1 MRNATIAAALAAV
14 AMVAGTSDAKEPRR
28 GGWDVIRT
36 TDPITGA
43 STCVVAALDYVGK
56 DSFSRMG
63 MLYPV
68 VENNPIHGLLVG
80 VSSGGKLR
88 FPTGDIIWRVD
99 DRPFRELKAEDN
111 PATRPETTT
120 APVPSNIASKTMQEA
135 VAFSMKL
142 AAAMTATSTVA
153 SGDRA
158 RAMLDEMLA
167 GKALI
172 FRAAAVTADYGL
184 QSSAMY
190 RVGQSTEKG
199 LHPIPIDASF
209 RAGLA
214 TCGLARPSGAQD
226 PAAKP

>member
-1 MRNATIAAALAAV
+1 MRKVTTSALLASICLFGSTA
-14 AMVAGTSDAKEPRR
+14 DAKKPRR

-56 DSFSRMG
+56 NSFSRVG

-68 VENNPIHGLLVG
+68 VENNPVHGLLVG

-88 FPTGDIIWRVD
+88 FPTGDIVWRVD

-111 PATRPETTT
+111 PAIGTGLAT
-120 APVPSNIASKTMQEA
+120 APVPSNIASKTMQETM
-135 VAFSMKL
+135 AFSMKL
-142 AAAMTATSTVA
+142 VAAMTATSTVA

-158 RAMLDEMLA
+158 IAMLGEMLA
-167 GKALI
+167 GRALI
-172 FRAAAVTADYGL
+172 FRAAAAMTDYGL

-190 RVGQSTEKG
+190 RVGQITEKG

-214 TCGLARPSGAQD
+214 TCGIAPPSGAQVS
-226 PAAKP
+226 AAKP